1 MERLPRIEMI
11 FDMLLKEPNDI
22 FLNYALAMEYLGTND
37 FKMAEAQLQK
47 TLSIDPSYLPCFY
60 QLGQTWEKL
69 GDNEKALGFYKQ
81 GLELAKSQN
90 NRKAQGELSEAI
102 WMLEDE

>member
-1 MERLPRIEMI
+1 MERLPRREMI
-11 FDMLLKEPNDI
+11 LEMLLKEPNDV
-22 FLNYALAMEYLGTND
+22 FLNYALAMEYLGTGD
-37 FKMAEAQLQK
+37 FEPAEAQLQK
-47 TLSIDPSYLPCFY
+47 TLSIDPAYLPCFY

-69 GDNEKALGFYKQ
+69 GNNEQALHYYKL

>member
-1 MERLPRIEMI
+1 MEKLPRKEMI
-11 FDMLLKEPNDI
+11 FDMLLNEPNDL

-37 FKMAEAQLQK
+37 LQMAEAQLQK
-47 TLSIDPSYLPCFY
+47 TLSIDSSYLPCFY

-69 GDNEKALGFYKQ
+69 GDTGKALDFYRQ

>member
-1 MERLPRIEMI
+1 MEKISRKEMI

-22 FLNYALAMEYLGTND
+22 FLNYALAMEYLGTGD
-37 FKMAEAQLQK
+37 FEIAEAQLQK
-47 TLSIDPSYLPCFY
+47 TLSIDPAYLPCFY

-69 GDNEKALGFYKQ
+69 GHNEKALTFYKQ

>member
-1 MERLPRIEMI
+1 MERLPRKEMI
-11 FDMLLKEPNDI
+11 FDMLLKEPNDV
-22 FLNYALAMEYLGTND
+22 FLNYALAMEHLATSD
-37 FKMAEAQLQK
+37 FELAEAQLQK
-47 TLSIDPSYLPCFY
+47 TLSIDPAYLPCFY

-69 GDNEKALGFYKQ
+69 GNTAQALAFYKQ
-81 GLELAKSQN
+81 GLELAKSQD